1 HFPPSGSSPRP
12 RPGSPTCHQIWRPGE
27 RTPSPPPIGRSSPIS
42 WRRCVADSRSTR
54 PPSTPRS
61 CGSWRR
67 RTAPPPPDRKS
78 TSTPPVEDRQGD
90 QMSDALQTLIDG
102 LNEDLSAE
110 YQAVIMYRTYAS
122 LASGPIRQDLRAF
135 FETEIPDELSHAAF
149 LADKIVALGG
159 TPTTSAAPVPPAN
172 DNRQML
178 EHALAAEVE
187 TIERRS
193 EERRVGQEGSCEG

>member
-1 HFPPSGSSPRP
+1 
-12 RPGSPTCHQIWRPGE
+12 
-27 RTPSPPPIGRSSPIS
+27 
-42 WRRCVADSRSTR
+42 
-54 PPSTPRS
+54 
-61 CGSWRR
+61 
-67 RTAPPPPDRKS
+67 
-78 TSTPPVEDRQGD
+78 
-90 QMSDALQTLIDG
+90 MSDALQTLIDG

-159 TPTTSAAPVPPAN
+159 TPTTSAAPVPLAN

-178 EHALAAEVE
+178 ENALAAEVE
-187 TIERRS
+187 TIERYT
-193 EERRVGQEGSCEG
+193 RRLEQAEAAGEIAVKIQLDDLIVDESKHRDDIRRMLKDWR